1 MAYIGKVIVPSNKL
15 LAQMNLQRRTGG
27 ICWEGHC
34 ALKQAHW
41 PSKRYDGVVL
51 LLIRPCAHPLLTRPY
66 SPEASL
72 VKHRYQAELMLRH
85 SVAWVP
91 RPDRPCRSHGVEH
104 HLSQEQSAGQFSIE
118 SAGKKGSKQSSF
130 T

>member
-51 LLIRPCAHPLLTRPY
+51 LLIRPCAHQLQMIATINKALF
-66 SPEASL
+66 
-72 VKHRYQAELMLRH
+72 
-85 SVAWVP
+85 P
-91 RPDRPCRSHGVEH
+91 RSF
-104 HLSQEQSAGQFSIE
+104 LS
-118 SAGKKGSKQSSF
+118 
-130 T
+130 